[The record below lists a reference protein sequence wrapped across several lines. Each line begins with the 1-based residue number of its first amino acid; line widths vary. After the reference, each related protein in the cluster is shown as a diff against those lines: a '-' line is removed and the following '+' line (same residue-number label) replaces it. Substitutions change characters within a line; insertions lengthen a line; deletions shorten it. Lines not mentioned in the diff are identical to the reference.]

1 MVTILMVLGAFI
13 WGTLLAEVGDL
24 HQSSAAKEQEKLV
37 FVQSTLDFLEEQD
50 VPGPLKKDIVQFTRF
65 YMEHNSKNVNKKQ
78 MIQTLPDKLQ
88 RKLIHHCYHGLIN
101 KVPLFAHLHQTAEGE
116 DSANFLS
123 DLWEFLNYSTFVPG
137 AEIVSYGGEPDRLV
151 IFVSGKAHLQTES
164 HPQQMDEEQGKGGQ
178 QPRESGR
185 SVRFGKSDAGQRKD
199 GPPSPNHGPAMGTRE
214 LRAGD
219 YIGDMTLLG
228 HKEWGVSTM
237 LESETLGDAEHD
249 YTEIRVAAHEYS
261 FVVCLEISAEGFQ
274 KCRDKASFATKVAI
288 NEFETAWNNA
298 RTDPTLAKVLLRWT
312 RITSA
317 VLARFRADCFDEV
330 KTARESL
337 WNKASDP
344 THIRSMKD
352 VLGRTPSEEVKANAG
367 VGVGMSS
374 DQWQQLVLIVQNVS
388 TVQEKL
394 MSHSELL
401 SQRQQHTL
409 EMVASLSR
417 SLAVERLEGGR
428 RGFERGPVEGNGGQR
443 SLLRADNYFDRS
455 LSREQRRQ
463 AFERRRSSDGEHTA
477 YPVYLHRHSC
487 DYSSSATYAPRSPE
501 YQALIHRL
509 SMYDNTFDKME
520 KVSSLELRSSG
531 RGSEGEEGGVG
542 GKTGGGGG
550 RGGVGSAVGRNSSE
564 WLPPYPKSGGQATCD
579 TGKTGRMPDTYNMRV
594 LPPPLQRPASSN
606 QGSDIVL
613 VRSNA
618 APASGD
624 PSRSL
629 EWDQWAEQE
638 SL

>member
-24 HQSSAAKEQEKLV
+24 HQSTAAKLKEQEKLV
-37 FVQSTLDFLEEQD
+37 FVQSTLDFLEKQD

-101 KVPLFAHLHQTAEGE
+101 KVPAEGE

-137 AEIVSYGGEPDRLV
+137 AEIVSYGDEPDRLV
-151 IFVSGKAHLQTES
+151 ILVSGKAHLQTES
-164 HPQQMDEEQGKGGQ
+164 YQQQMDEEQGKGGQ
-178 QPRESGR
+178 QPSESGR
-185 SVRFGKSDAGQRKD
+185 CVRFGKSSAGHRKD
-199 GPPSPNHGPAMGTRE
+199 GPPSPNYGPAMGTKE

-228 HKEWGVSTM
+228 HKDWGVSTM

-317 VLARFRADCFDEV
+317 VLARFRADCFNEV

-374 DQWQQLVLIVQNVS
+374 EQWQQLVLMVQYVS
-388 TVQEKL
+388 TVQEA
-394 MSHSELL
+394 HVAV
-401 SQRQQHTL
+401 R
-409 EMVASLSR
+409 ASL
-417 SLAVERLEGGR
+417 A
-428 RGFERGPVEGNGGQR
+428 
-443 SLLRADNYFDRS
+443 
-455 LSREQRRQ
+455 
-463 AFERRRSSDGEHTA
+463 TA
-477 YPVYLHRHSC
+477 AAHS
-487 DYSSSATYAPRSPE
+487 
-501 YQALIHRL
+501 
-509 SMYDNTFDKME
+509 
-520 KVSSLELRSSG
+520 
-531 RGSEGEEGGVG
+531 
-542 GKTGGGGG
+542 
-550 RGGVGSAVGRNSSE
+550 
-564 WLPPYPKSGGQATCD
+564 
-579 TGKTGRMPDTYNMRV
+579 
-594 LPPPLQRPASSN
+594 
-606 QGSDIVL
+606 
-613 VRSNA
+613 
-618 APASGD
+618 
-624 PSRSL
+624 
-629 EWDQWAEQE
+629 
-638 SL
+638 